1 MSRAPAICKCLI
13 WSKGGCRV
21 VLESPTL
28 AMIPAPAQEAFSALS
43 TALLSQPELWD
54 PVRSRWHA
62 KRLPLDPPLPGN
74 LLTAADLLGSTLP
87 KLTQGEAE
95 LAALAK
101 LLADPCGEVLFS
113 WCVASTWR
121 RDARL
126 AKLLSVAAAEDRFRD
141 RVVAAAR
148 DRVVEGPLL
157 DALACAP
164 LLGDGLDLGL
174 PANTQA
180 LARLEILIWEA
191 GASALEAP
199 DLGRWLWGS

>member
-1 MSRAPAICKCLI
+1 
-13 WSKGGCRV
+13 
-21 VLESPTL
+21 
-28 AMIPAPAQEAFSALS
+28 MIPAPAQEAFSALS
-43 TALLSQPELWD
+43 TALVSHPELWD

-62 KRLPLDPPLPGN
+62 KSLPLDVPLPFD
-74 LLTAADLLGSTLP
+74 LRTAADLLGSTLP
-87 KLTQGEAE
+87 KLTHGEGE

-121 RDARL
+121 RDVRM
-126 AKLLSVAAAEDRFRD
+126 AKLLSAAVAEDRFRD

-164 LLGDGLDLGL
+164 LLGDGLALGVEDGG
-174 PANTQA
+174 
-180 LARLEILIWEA
+180 LERDVDMCLHRA
-191 GASALEAP
+191 
-199 DLGRWLWGS
+199 